1 MTPEELLNSFYEDAM
16 SKSSG
21 NKNVVS
27 DISQELKEYLDQIV
41 AKSEDA
47 KAVITVLITSVV
59 YKILHPEQ
67 DVRKHQATITG
78 GYAGRTFDHAHIT
91 PFMKKMRFP
100 AMAESGWLTRS
111 LEQKVPYDFNYTGAI
126 RPESLKKAFLNILYN
141 IEEKNADPELIL
153 DYILQSLIIQRDKNQ
168 IKLAVPQNMSIN
180 DIIILL
186 DRHFHHQY
194 KCKGASRLPVIA
206 LYAVYQCLTNELK
219 RYKDKKLLTLE
230 SHTSADR
237 QSGRIGD
244 IDIVNSDGSNFE
256 SVEVKFDIPISYN
269 IVEIAKEKI
278 EVTKSSRYY
287 ILSTAEISET
297 DVDRIFE
304 VVKQVKNIHGCQL
317 VVNGVKTSL
326 NYYLRLIENPSK
338 FIENYTVLMASD
350 NAVMFEHKMAW
361 NELVGNL
368 T

>member
-1 MTPEELLNSFYEDAM
+1 MTPEELLNYFYEEAM
-16 SKSSG
+16 KKSSG
-21 NKNVVS
+21 NKDVMS
-27 DISQELKEYLDQIV
+27 DISQELKGYLNQIV

-67 DVRKHQATITG
+67 DVRRHQATIVE

-91 PFMKKMRFP
+91 PFMKKKRFP

-126 RPESLKKAFLNILYN
+126 RPESLKNAFLNILYS
-141 IEEKNADPELIL
+141 IEEKSSDPKIIL

-186 DRHFHHQY
+186 DKHFHHKY

-219 RYKDKKLLTLE
+219 RYEDKKLLPLE
-230 SHTSADR
+230 NHTSADS
-237 QSGRIGD
+237 QSGRMGD
-244 IDIVNSDGSNFE
+244 IDIVNSDGSTFE

-269 IVEIAKEKI
+269 VVEIAKEKI
-278 EVTKSSRYY
+278 EVTKVSRYY
-287 ILSTAEISET
+287 ILSTAEILKADSEK
-297 DVDRIFE
+297 IFE
-304 VVKQVKNIHGCQL
+304 VVKQIKNIHGCQL

-326 NYYLRLIENPSK
+326 NYYLRLIENTSK
-338 FIENYTVLMASD
+338 FIENYTILMASD

-368 T
+368 K